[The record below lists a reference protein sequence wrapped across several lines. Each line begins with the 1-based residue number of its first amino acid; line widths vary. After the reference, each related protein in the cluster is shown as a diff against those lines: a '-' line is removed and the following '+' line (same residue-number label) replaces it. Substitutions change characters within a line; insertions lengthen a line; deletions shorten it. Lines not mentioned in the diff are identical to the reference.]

1 MLHRAI
7 RKRTDRCQAAAAN
20 TLVQRRIKTDP
31 VDQGGW
37 SIFHT
42 SWAGLDMINP
52 ADHVFLRG
60 NGKSAAP
67 GWPDSPRIEAL
78 RNDWFAAADVSAQQ
92 TVVRDIQPQAFIG
105 VPYIPLGQYF
115 VQTAYRGNLTG
126 VLHGSP
132 VFWNVRRT

>member
-7 RKRTDRCQAAAAN
+7 RKRTDRCQAADAT

-78 RNDWFAAADVSAQQ
+78 RNDWFAAPDVPTQQ
-92 TVVRDIQPQAFIG
+92 AIARHPAPGFHRR
-105 VPYIPLGQYF
+105 
-115 VQTAYRGNLTG
+115 A
-126 VLHGSP
+126 LHSPRP
-132 VFWNVRRT
+132 VFRPDRLSR